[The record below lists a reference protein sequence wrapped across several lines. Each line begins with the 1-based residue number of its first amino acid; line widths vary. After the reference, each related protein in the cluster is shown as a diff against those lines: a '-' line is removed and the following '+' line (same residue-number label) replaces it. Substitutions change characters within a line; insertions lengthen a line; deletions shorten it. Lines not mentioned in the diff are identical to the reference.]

1 MQVLEIQIS
10 TIKVNYMVTIIT
22 FVQNYLLSAKYH
34 ITFTFEKRF
43 LLKSST
49 MEILGYFLAS
59 LIGISLGLVG
69 SGGSI
74 LTVPVLVYFF
84 HIDPVLATTYS
95 LCIVGLSSIAG
106 VISKYK
112 QRLLDAKIIL
122 IFGIPSM
129 LGVLLSRKF
138 ILPTIPSTFK
148 LFGLMD
154 TTKSGFVMLFF
165 ATLMLASALSL
176 ILSKKTVEG
185 IEVKPNYGLT
195 LIIVG
200 FGEGIVTGIVGAGGG
215 FLIIPALVLLG
226 KLPMKKAIASSL
238 FIITIKSLFGFVGD
252 LTHTT
257 VNFPFLASIVVL
269 ATGGIILGNFLN
281 NKMDG
286 AKLKKGFGWFVLAM
300 SLFIFIEQLF
310 F

>member
-154 TTKSGFVMLFF
+154 ITKSGFVMLFF
-165 ATLMLASALSL
+165 ATLMLASALSM

-195 LIIVG
+195 LILVG
-200 FGEGIVTGIVGAGGG
+200 FIEGIVTGIVGAGGG

-252 LTHTT
+252 LTHTS

>member
-165 ATLMLASALSL
+165 ATLMLASALSM

-195 LIIVG
+195 LILVG
-200 FGEGIVTGIVGAGGG
+200 FVEGIVTGIVGAGGG

>member
-1 MQVLEIQIS
+1 
-10 TIKVNYMVTIIT
+10 MVTIIT

-154 TTKSGFVMLFF
+154 ITKSGFVMLFF
-165 ATLMLASALSL
+165 ATLMLASALSM

-195 LIIVG
+195 LILVG
-200 FGEGIVTGIVGAGGG
+200 FVEGIVTGIVGAGGG

-252 LTHTT
+252 LTHTS

>member
-154 TTKSGFVMLFF
+154 ITKSGFVMLFF
-165 ATLMLASALSL
+165 ATLMLASALSM

-195 LIIVG
+195 LILVG
-200 FGEGIVTGIVGAGGG
+200 FVEGIVTGIVGAGGG

>member
-34 ITFTFEKRF
+34 ITFTFKKRF

-154 TTKSGFVMLFF
+154 ITKSGFVMLFF
-165 ATLMLASALSL
+165 ATLMLASALSM

-195 LIIVG
+195 LILVG
-200 FGEGIVTGIVGAGGG
+200 FIEGIVTGIVGAGGG

-252 LTHTT
+252 LTHTS

>member
-1 MQVLEIQIS
+1 MAVI
-10 TIKVNYMVTIIT
+10 
-22 FVQNYLLSAKYH
+22 
-34 ITFTFEKRF
+34 
-43 LLKSST
+43 
-49 MEILGYFLAS
+49 GYSLAI

-84 HIDPVLATTYS
+84 SIDPLLATTYS

-112 QRLLDAKIIL
+112 QKLLDAKIIL

-129 LGVLLSRKF
+129 IGVMISRKLM
-138 ILPTIPSTFK
+138 LPAIPANFK
-148 LFGLMD
+148 LLGLLD
-154 TTKSGFVMLFF
+154 VTKSGFIMLFF
-165 ATLMLASALSL
+165 ATLMLASSLSM
-176 ILSKKTVEG
+176 ILSKKNKEEVEM
-185 IEVKPNYGLT
+185 KPNYGLT
-195 LIIVG
+195 LVIVG
-200 FGEGIVTGIVGAGGG
+200 LIEGMVTGIVGAGGG

-238 FIITIKSLFGFVGD
+238 FIITIKSLFGFAGD
-252 LTHTT
+252 LLHTT
-257 VNFPFLASIVVL
+257 VDFKLLSSIVVL
-269 ATGGIILGNFLN
+269 ATSGIIIGNFLN
-281 NKMDG
+281 NRMEG

-310 F
+310 FSDLLK

>member
-1 MQVLEIQIS
+1 
-10 TIKVNYMVTIIT
+10 MVTIIT

-165 ATLMLASALSL
+165 ATLMLASALSM

-185 IEVKPNYGLT
+185 IEVKPNYGLN

-200 FGEGIVTGIVGAGGG
+200 FVEGIVTGIVGAGGG

-252 LTHTT
+252 LTHTS

>member
-1 MQVLEIQIS
+1 
-10 TIKVNYMVTIIT
+10 MVTIIT

-165 ATLMLASALSL
+165 ATLMLASALSM

-195 LIIVG
+195 LILVG
-200 FGEGIVTGIVGAGGG
+200 FVEGIVTGIVGAGGG